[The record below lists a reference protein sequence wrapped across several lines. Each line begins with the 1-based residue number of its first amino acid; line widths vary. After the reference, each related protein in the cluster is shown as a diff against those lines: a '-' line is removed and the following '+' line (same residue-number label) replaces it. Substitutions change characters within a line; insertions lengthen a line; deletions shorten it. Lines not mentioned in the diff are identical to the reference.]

1 MVALHYLE
9 QQLCDFRCVHL
20 SLREREAFFFISAL
34 CFMGF
39 GSGRNSQAICKLGFV
54 RAGGHMMIFPF
65 AAFTVHFHPIWKE
78 LDRCWSCVSLS
89 NTAPAASVQPDTSDR
104 HFEAKLF
111 EQVHL
116 VQMKGAQDCFSF
128 PLFVAAF
135 LKGKNQNFLLT

>member
-9 QQLCDFRCVHL
+9 RRLCDFRCVHL
-20 SLREREAFFFISAL
+20 SLRERLSFLSLL

-39 GSGRNSQAICKLGFV
+39 GRNSQAICKLDFV
-54 RAGGHMMIFPF
+54 GAGGHMMIFPF
-65 AAFTVHFHPIWKE
+65 AAFTVHLHPLWKE

-89 NTAPAASVQPDTSDR
+89 NSAPAASAQPDTSDR

-135 LKGKNQNFLLT
+135 LNGRNQNFF